1 MTLNI
6 QKFAILGERCSG
18 TNFLEETIIKNFN
31 INYTGEYGNK
41 HFFCYN
47 DYNGPQADNTLFIGI
62 IRNPIY
68 WLNSFSK
75 ELYHVPQINRQS
87 LHNFLFNEFYSVE
100 NEVTPNQQSFDG
112 NFFIKND
119 KFYTRKY
126 NINKKDLN
134 YLNGKKYKNIFELR
148 NVKNNFLINVMPNK
162 VKNYILINYEDLLF
176 NFEHIMKVIKEKFN
190 LVQKLPVFEKV
201 KKYKK
206 CDTYNFVKQSEITL
220 TPHNVNEMWNNLN
233 VKQENFL
240 GYFKFDN
247 NNTFK
252 TKYTTG

>member
-1 MTLNI
+1 MTQPIN
-6 QKFAILGERCSG
+6 KFAILGERCSG
-18 TNFLEETIIKNFN
+18 TNFLEETICKNFN
-31 INYTGEYGNK
+31 INYTAEYGNK

-68 WLNSFSK
+68 WINSFSK
-75 ELYHVPQINRQS
+75 ELHHVPEINRHS

-100 NEVTPNQQSFDG
+100 NEVTPNRQSFDG

-126 NINKKDLN
+126 NVNNKDLN

-148 NVKNNFLINVMPNK
+148 NVKNNFLINVMPIK

-176 NFEHIMKVIKEKFN
+176 NFEHIMNIIKEKFN
-190 LVQKLPVFEKV
+190 LVQKLPVFEKE

-206 CDTYNFVKQSEITL
+206 CETYNFVKQREITL
-220 TPHNVNEMWNNLN
+220 TPHNVNEIWNNLN